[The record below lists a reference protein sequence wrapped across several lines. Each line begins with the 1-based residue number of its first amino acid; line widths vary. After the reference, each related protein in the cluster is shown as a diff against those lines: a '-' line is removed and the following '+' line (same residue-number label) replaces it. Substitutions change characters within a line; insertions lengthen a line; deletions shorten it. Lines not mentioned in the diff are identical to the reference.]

1 MTTPTS
7 KKNSVSGFTLIE
19 IVVVLSII
27 SLFVGFTLNRFS
39 GQTSE
44 KIHKA
49 NVDAMVDFMTL
60 ARAKASSGE
69 SDTCSQTTESLY
81 QIQVELKSS
90 ASLIMRYVCLPTFP
104 VNGATVTPTPFDSQT
119 SKVTK
124 VSILSAVGVASPVIV
139 TYTRKGVTTTGAD
152 LQISTSDQTPYNT
165 CIRICDTGSIVQT
178 QNACDSAAAATWSST
193 ACN

>member
-1 MTTPTS
+1 MDSSTQS
-7 KKNSVSGFTLIE
+7 KNGFTIIE
-19 IVVVLSII
+19 ILVVLSII
-27 SLFVGFTLNRFS
+27 SIFVGMTLNRFT
-39 GQTSE
+39 GQSSE

-49 NVDAMVDFMTL
+49 NVDAMVDFLTL

-69 SDTCSQTTESLY
+69 SDTCPQTTESLY

-90 ASLIMRYVCLPTFP
+90 TSLIMRYVCLPTFP
-104 VNGATVTPTPFDSQT
+104 VNGATVTPTPFDSQVSKATTT
-119 SKVTK
+119 S
-124 VSILSAVGVASPVIV
+124 SLSAVGIASPIIV

-152 LQISTSDQTPYNT
+152 LQISTSDKTPYNT

-178 QNACDSAAAATWSST
+178 QNTCDSAAAATWSST